1 MKEVTIESQSDG
13 RKWFCECNRWFD
25 LKEDDGKIEREL
37 LAIEQPNTQKRI
49 VYDDDEAVRRF
60 ETKTNK
66 EVFFFIFFSLCLL
79 QFTLF
84 LFISLEIIRIAI
96 LRCFSPPCLY
106 LIIPNNNANK
116 KC

>member
-49 VYDDDEAVRRF
+49 VYDDDEAERRF
-60 ETKTNK
+60 ETKKNSNRFDDIFNNVYK
-66 EVFFFIFFSLCLL
+66 KNSNLIAFI
-79 QFTLF
+79 
-84 LFISLEIIRIAI
+84 
-96 LRCFSPPCLY
+96 
-106 LIIPNNNANK
+106 K
-116 KC
+116 